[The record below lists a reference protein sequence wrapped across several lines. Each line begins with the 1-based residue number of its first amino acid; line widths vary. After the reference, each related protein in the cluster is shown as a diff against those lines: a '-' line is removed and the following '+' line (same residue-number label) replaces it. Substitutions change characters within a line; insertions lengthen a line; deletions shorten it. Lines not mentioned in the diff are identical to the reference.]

1 MLRRRVDADGSLVD
15 ILFKSEDLFLLR
27 KLVVKGP
34 VVFLA
39 INCDNCPQKYRNAT
53 IIVFEHKINLF
64 NLEI

>member
-1 MLRRRVDADGSLVD
+1 MLRRRIDADGSLID

-27 KLVVKGP
+27 KLIVKGP

-39 INCDNCPQKYRNAT
+39 INCEDYPQEYSNAT
-53 IIVFEHKINLF
+53 IIVFEHLINLF